1 MESMHLMWAVALGAL
16 SAVSLPLGAW
26 LALQFRPSH
35 MVSAILAAF
44 GAGALIAALTL
55 ELVAPTVMT
64 LHEPSGHGSA
74 TFWVLLVS
82 ALVGGVLFVVLDH
95 LLATRGAYLRKLSTA
110 ITHFTT
116 LDRRRDQQRVMELCA
131 VPLLREL
138 PVSEVAKLIHDV
150 IEEHLKLGEVL
161 FKQGEESDALYLVR
175 SGQVQLD
182 QNGSLVETVG
192 AGAIL
197 GELPLLTGAPRG
209 FTATAQGPLV
219 VLELRRDCIDRW
231 RGDNEAF
238 DTGLRKIAT
247 AHLSEFRQR
256 EEVIGEAERR
266 WGSEALAALS
276 SGASVPTPQRMRA
289 AAEEQESS
297 GAGVAVWLGLLIDGV
312 PESLVIG
319 AGLFGLISAKLAT
332 GVDLSLGE
340 VIPYTLLAGLFLS
353 NVPEALSSSSA
364 MRSQGFSKGRIH
376 LMWLSLVVIVAIGS
390 GVGFACG
397 NHFSHTTLVAIE
409 GLAAGAMLTTIASTM
424 IPEAVHLSG
433 SGSRVGLATLVGFF
447 TAVSFKLLE

>member
-1 MESMHLMWAVALGAL
+1 MEATHLMWAVTLGAL

-26 LALQFRPSH
+26 LALQFRPNR

-55 ELVAPTVMT
+55 ELVAPTVMA
-64 LHEPSGHGSA
+64 LHEPGAHGSGP
-74 TFWVLLVS
+74 FWTLVAF

-95 LLATRGAYLRKLSTA
+95 LLSTRGAYLRKISTA
-110 ITHFTT
+110 ITHFTA
-116 LDRRRDQQRVMELCA
+116 LDRRRDQQRVRELCA
-131 VPLLREL
+131 IPLLHEL
-138 PVSEVAKLIHDV
+138 PASEVAEVIHH
-150 IEEHLKLGEVL
+150 INEEHLKPGEVL
-161 FKQGEESDALYLVR
+161 FRQGEESQALYLVR
-175 SGQVQLD
+175 SGEVQLD
-182 QNGSLVETVG
+182 QDGNAVETAS

-209 FTATAQGPLV
+209 FTATALQPLV
-219 VLELRRDCIDRW
+219 VLELPSDSVQSW
-231 RGDNEAF
+231 RQESAAF
-238 DTGLRKIAT
+238 DAGLRKIAA
-247 AHLSEFRQR
+247 AHLKEVRHR
-256 EEVIGEAERR
+256 EEIITEAEQR
-266 WGSEALAALS
+266 WGQEALAALS
-276 SGASVPTPQRMRA
+276 TGASIPTPQRLRA
-289 AAEEQESS
+289 ATGEQESS

-319 AGLFGLISAKLAT
+319 AGLFGLIGAKLAA

-364 MRSQGFSKGRIH
+364 MHSQGFSKRRIH
-376 LMWLSLVVIVAIGS
+376 LMWLSLVVITALGS
-390 GVGFACG
+390 GIGFACG
-397 NHFSHTTLVAIE
+397 SHLGHGTLIAIE